1 MADSD
6 SQRAI
11 RLTATPF
18 NDLISPELFVCDLCT
33 AVVTNPQQ
41 HFRVH
46 EAVMWTNVGADIF
59 APFILGQVIQEEPD
73 QADLDEQPKGSEQ

>member
-1 MADSD
+1 M
-6 SQRAI
+6 SQRSL

-18 NDLISPELFVCDLCT
+18 IDLISPELFKCDLCT

-46 EAVMWTNVGADIF
+46 EAAMWTSAQSDIF
-59 APFILGQVIQEEPD
+59 VPFIIETADDSEPET
-73 QADLDEQPKGSEQ
+73 DEQPKGETSV